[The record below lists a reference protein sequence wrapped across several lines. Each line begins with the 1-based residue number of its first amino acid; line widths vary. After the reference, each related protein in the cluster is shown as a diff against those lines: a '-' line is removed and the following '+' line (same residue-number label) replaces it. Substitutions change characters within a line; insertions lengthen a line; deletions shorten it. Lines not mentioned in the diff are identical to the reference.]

1 MADSFVFY
9 RSFYEAIKDETDDV
23 IASCVKALCTYALDD
38 EEPELDAS
46 TRIFFR
52 LVKAQIDANNRK
64 RESGRKGGT
73 KNKHDEASESKHEA
87 SESNAEANASND
99 EASESKHEANVN
111 ANANA
116 NVNANANENVNAN
129 VNANEKG
136 KDSKEKSAAVA
147 ADPLRPSNTDYQA
160 IVDAY
165 NRTCVSFPS
174 VKFLSDSR
182 KKAIHARLK
191 TYSLGDFQTMFEKA
205 EKSDFLKGANDRN
218 WSATFDWML
227 KDANFAK
234 ILDGNYDNGR
244 ARSSPRGQPKSRKEE
259 LEEMYRMTEEWAN
272 S

>member
-9 RSFYEAIKDETDDV
+9 RSFYEAIKDESDDV
-23 IASCVKALCTYALDD
+23 IASCVKALCTYALDE

-64 RESGRKGGT
+64 RESGRKGGA
-73 KNKHDEASESKHEA
+73 KSKHDEASESKHEA
-87 SESNAEANASND
+87 SESNDEANTSNT

-111 ANANA
+111 ANAN
-116 NVNANANENVNAN
+116 VN

-136 KDSKEKSAAVA
+136 KESKEKSAAVA
-147 ADPLRPSNTDYQA
+147 ADPLRPSNTDYQT

-182 KKAIHARLK
+182 KKAIHARLN

-218 WSATFDWML
+218 WSANFDWMI

-234 ILDGNYDNGR
+234 ILDGNYDNGT